1 VPYAKRTNVLHINN
15 PELAA
20 VMTNTEHL
28 EDPAATR
35 STGGTAPKPLPRDSW
50 VEPDM
55 RLVEDDRAPA
65 PVLDGDVLPAGW
77 EHWTCDEAEARG
89 CPRDYIASGLI
100 GAASAWIGNA
110 RRIAATA
117 DWIEPAHLWFALIGA
132 PSAGKSPALRP
143 MIEASRALEREAE
156 PAWREALA
164 QYERDA
170 EAARATDQEWREAV
184 RTAARDQSSPPDRP
198 PDAEEPTQPA
208 RPRIMAMDAS
218 TEELQRLLAQNPRG
232 LLHMRDELA
241 GWLGSF
247 DRYGGNG
254 ADRAFYLECWNGDAY
269 VCDRVKFQ
277 GPPIWIEHAALAML
291 GGMVPDKLRET
302 IAEADDGLAARFIYI
317 WPELVPIAPL
327 TSCSDSD
334 ARKRRDK
341 LLTAARLLRS
351 LAMGVDEHDIPAPR
365 ALQLDPDA
373 FGLFDEQRRDAM
385 TRAREPAGFTAE
397 WHGKNPGRALRLA
410 LVFELLA
417 WAARGGTEPAH
428 VSAEAVC
435 RAGEYLDYAGAML
448 DRVTAGLV
456 IGQAEAD
463 AAHIGRHLLARRAG
477 HINERELYQTAGFRW
492 ARDTKR
498 RMPALHR
505 LEHAH
510 WIRRPGAGSYGRPR
524 GDWDVSPRLMEVR

>member
-1 VPYAKRTNVLHINN
+1 MRQKTGPRPKLLLKPFGIPCASADLMRSRSPRHASGLRGATQRRSRRSTDASPNTRNAPVPYAKRTNVLHINN

-170 EAARATDQEWREAV
+170 EAARA
-184 RTAARDQSSPPDRP
+184 
-198 PDAEEPTQPA
+198 
-208 RPRIMAMDAS
+208 
-218 TEELQRLLAQNPRG
+218 
-232 LLHMRDELA
+232 
-241 GWLGSF
+241 
-247 DRYGGNG
+247 
-254 ADRAFYLECWNGDAY
+254 
-269 VCDRVKFQ
+269 
-277 GPPIWIEHAALAML
+277 
-291 GGMVPDKLRET
+291 
-302 IAEADDGLAARFIYI
+302 
-317 WPELVPIAPL
+317 
-327 TSCSDSD
+327 
-334 ARKRRDK
+334 
-341 LLTAARLLRS
+341 
-351 LAMGVDEHDIPAPR
+351 
-365 ALQLDPDA
+365 
-373 FGLFDEQRRDAM
+373 
-385 TRAREPAGFTAE
+385 
-397 WHGKNPGRALRLA
+397 
-410 LVFELLA
+410 
-417 WAARGGTEPAH
+417 
-428 VSAEAVC
+428 
-435 RAGEYLDYAGAML
+435 
-448 DRVTAGLV
+448 
-456 IGQAEAD
+456 
-463 AAHIGRHLLARRAG
+463 
-477 HINERELYQTAGFRW
+477 
-492 ARDTKR
+492 
-498 RMPALHR
+498 
-505 LEHAH
+505 
-510 WIRRPGAGSYGRPR
+510 
-524 GDWDVSPRLMEVR
+524 